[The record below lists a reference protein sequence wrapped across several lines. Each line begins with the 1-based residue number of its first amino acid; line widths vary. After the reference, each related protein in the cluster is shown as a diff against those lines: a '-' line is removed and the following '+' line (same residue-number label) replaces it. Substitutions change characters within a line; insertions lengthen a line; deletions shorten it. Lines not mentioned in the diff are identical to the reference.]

1 MKNLRHK
8 VQINIADCKGGKE
21 KVLTSTSM
29 SIPKKLI
36 SLIFGEFCEVL
47 VLTPGRSVDGIEIK
61 EVGAMKERTETIGGM
76 KHECK

>member
-8 VQINIADCKGGKE
+8 IQINIADSKGGKQ

-36 SLIFGEFCEVL
+36 SMIFGEFCEVL
-47 VLTPGRSVDGIEIK
+47 VLTPGKSVDGIEIK
-61 EVGAMKERTETIGGM
+61 KMKED
-76 KHECK
+76 